1 MTTHNDSAVPRRR
14 GPGRPRTGSE
24 DKRERILNE
33 AVDLFGARGYVGTSL
48 ADIAQ
53 ASDISKAGLLHHFS
67 SKEELFT
74 QVLARRDV
82 EDARAAPGESA
93 QDMWAALEWWV
104 GIVERNVG
112 RRSLVSI
119 YTAMTASVLDAEHPA
134 HDWMV
139 GHLGGTI
146 NDLVDMVE
154 QGKAD
159 GAVRPDAP
167 SHLIARILVALS
179 DGLQVQWL
187 ADQIEVEHG
196 RVGLGGNPPTDMVAE
211 TRMVVDMLKTTWAI
225 PSGRTA

>member
-33 AVDLFGARGYVGTSL
+33 AVDLFGARGYGGTSL

-53 ASDISKAGLLHHFS
+53 ASDISKAGLLHHFA

-167 SHLIARILVALS
+167 SHLIARTLVALS

-196 RVGLGGNPPTDMVAE
+196 RGGLGGIPPTDMVAE